1 MSAPRRRARRRIGR
15 NDRGS
20 LVLEFA
26 VLAPGLVLVIGLMI
40 VAGRVALAGQSV
52 GQAADE
58 AARAASLAR
67 TQSEAA
73 RSARDTA
80 TSSLRKQ
87 SLQCTTSTVTVD
99 SSGYARP
106 AGTAATVAAT
116 VTCVVRLSDIALP
129 GLPGSRTVT
138 ATASSPLDTYRER

>member
-1 MSAPRRRARRRIGR
+1 MNVLRRRLRRTGR
-15 NDRGS
+15 DDRGS

-26 VLAPGLVLVIGLMI
+26 VLAPGLVLIVGLMI

-67 TQSEAA
+67 TQSEAV
-73 RSARDTA
+73 RSAQDTA
-80 TSSLRKQ
+80 SSSLRQQ

-99 SSGYARP
+99 SSGFARP
-106 AGTAATVAAT
+106 AGTPATVGAT
-116 VTCVVRLSDIALP
+116 VTCVVRLSDISLP